1 MKTSKWSSQVKELSM
16 QGGFANTSAV
26 FMYDTFSLCSEVM
39 ELTRVKSVGAKQLN
53 SAWCVVRGK
62 QILTWTLDDIFCAV
76 SLDALLREECFFIAQ
91 CQFCFSGLP
100 NIVDFGGFSKEISM
114 RGGCPQ

>member
-53 SAWCVVRGK
+53 S
-62 QILTWTLDDIFCAV
+62 
-76 SLDALLREECFFIAQ
+76 CFEMV
-91 CQFCFSGLP
+91 
-100 NIVDFGGFSKEISM
+100 IVYCISKLH
-114 RGGCPQ
+114 